1 MFDVMELEDGARA
14 KLLQLSPTEMAD
26 VARFCNRYPNVELTY
41 EVRVP
46 PQLPGG
52 GDTLDLWKGGRVK
65 LLQLWKM
72 FNNLSYPLSAIMITR
87 VNE

>member
-41 EVRVP
+41 EVKDP
-46 PQLPGG
+46 LQLPAGE
-52 GDTLDLWKGGRVK
+52 DLRKGGRVK
-65 LLQLWKM
+65 LLQLWK
-72 FNNLSYPLSAIMITR
+72 YIMMR
-87 VNE
+87 